1 MSCSSV
7 ICKVYIMKKSI
18 LSSIFA
24 MLLAIVC
31 VSCEQP
37 VEPLPEPQKEDF
49 DILIH
54 DVSRGT
60 VCFSVTPKDAEMDY
74 LCLVLEKA
82 EVEEFTREEFLVQNI
97 FMDIESEAYD
107 MGKTFE
113 EYMSEVVDKGEIENV
128 SFSGLKND
136 TEHCIIIFGVDAQQ
150 GYAQLTPVT
159 MKEFKTINI
168 PKLVCDFRVSH
179 SVEDNSV
186 SLSVDPT
193 DVDLQWYLCTMPVEQ
208 YNYYV
213 EDETGYQMS
222 HEYFYEYFFQQEIN
236 SLLQQG
242 LSEQQVVDALIH
254 QGALTLE
261 AKGLKEHTEYYF
273 LIAGLIVDQDGILI
287 FTDVQRGSYTTKGA
301 AQSTMTFDIKVWDV
315 GQMEASFSI
324 TPSNNNDKY
333 CALVAP
339 WDGVTS
345 AQDMM
350 HNLVEQWGGWM
361 DMMANDRGPVEHS
374 GSTAMK
380 LPAADTDYY
389 IIAFGYDG
397 GITTEACMKTFRTL
411 PGGSLEEVVFELS
424 ASSVTP
430 YGFTMN
436 VKSSDRTIYYV
447 PGLCKA
453 DEYDEEA
460 FIGYENEAF
469 NYYVEEYKKF
479 NPSITIAEILDQY
492 YYNGNATL
500 QVSGLQPDTE
510 YLGYIY
516 ALDVHTGHVDKCFTF
531 PAFART
537 SQFSTIAPQ
546 VELFGYFSGDDE
558 NGALFGDANA
568 TKGRAITVVKYSDLD
583 DIRTLFTTMVEGDC
597 SSPVTMS
604 DGELWQLTS
613 GYWDKCSVQEPYTFY
628 LVDWNVVQTALCYA
642 TDNNGM
648 IGPISRLYTC
658 PTADNKGSIADLKAL
673 VDELNVDKASTYAM
687 PSSLVVAKPS
697 SQRPVIK
704 PIE

>member
-7 ICKVYIMKKSI
+7 ICKVYVMKKSI
-18 LSSIFA
+18 LSSLFA

-37 VEPLPEPQKEDF
+37 VEPLPEPQTEDF
-49 DILIH
+49 DVLIH

-60 VCFSVTPKDAEMDY
+60 VWFSVTPKDKEMDY
-74 LCLVLEKA
+74 LCAVYEKSY
-82 EVEEFTREEFLVQNI
+82 VDEFTRDEFLIESI
-97 FMDIESEAYD
+97 FMEIDSEASNK
-107 MGKTFE
+107 GKTLE
-113 EYMSEVVDKGEIENV
+113 EYMPEVVDRGKIDHV

-136 TEHCIIIFGVDAQQ
+136 TEHYIIVFGVDVEGGCKAI
-150 GYAQLTPVT
+150 TDVKK
-159 MKEFKTINI
+159 KEFKTINV

-179 SVEDNSV
+179 SVENNSV
-186 SLSVDPT
+186 YLNVDPT
-193 DVDLQWYLCTMPVEQ
+193 DEDINWYLCTMPVEQ

-213 EDETGYQMS
+213 EDEEGYQMS
-222 HEYFYEYFFQQEIN
+222 HEYFYEYFFQQEIS

-254 QGALTLE
+254 QGALTLQ

-273 LIAGLIVDQDGILI
+273 LIAGLIVDQDGIFI
-287 FTDVQRGSYTTKGA
+287 CTDVQRGSYTTEGA
-301 AQSTMTFDIKVWDV
+301 AQSAMTFDIKVWDI

-324 TPSNNNDKY
+324 TPSNNDDKY

-339 WDGVTS
+339 WDGVTE

-350 HNLVEQWGGWM
+350 HKIVEQWGGWM
-361 DMMANDRGPVEHS
+361 DMMANDRGRVVHE

-397 GITTEACMKTFRTL
+397 GITTAAEMKTFRTL
-411 PGGSLEEVVFELS
+411 PGGSVEEVVFELS

-436 VKSSDRTIYYV
+436 VKSSDKTIYYV

-453 DEYDEEA
+453 DEYDEA
-460 FIGYENEAF
+460 TFVGYENEAF
-469 NYYVEEYKKF
+469 SYYFEEYKKF
-479 NPSITIAEILDQY
+479 NPTITVAEILDQY

-516 ALDVHTGHVDKCFTF
+516 ALDVHTGKVVKCFTF

-537 SQFSTIAPQ
+537 STFSSVAPQ
-546 VELFGYFSGDDE
+546 IELVGYYSGDDE
-558 NGALFGDANA
+558 NGSVFNNAEA
-568 TKGRAITVVKYSDLD
+568 TKGKAITVVKYTNLV

-597 SSPVTMS
+597 SNAVSIS

-613 GYWDKCSVQEPYTFY
+613 GYWETCKTSEPYTFY

-642 TDNNGM
+642 TDNNGQLSAM
-648 IGPISRLYTC
+648 SRLYTC
-658 PTADNKGSIADLKAL
+658 PTAEYKGNIEELQRL
-673 VDELNVDKASTYAM
+673 VAELNAGSASAFAV
-687 PSSLVVAKPS
+687 PQSLVFGEAQKSGVT
-697 SQRPVIK
+697 IK
-704 PIE
+704 PLD